1 MKQCFRTEKIC
12 SVFCVNFDYDR
23 HEKKKKEKETKENRG
38 IGEERIFQISLEK
51 YFRVTRD
58 GIFTCCF
65 VEEGKIFDVKLKI
78 RKIISELLKKSIISE
93 RKISYANIKLN
104 CQSSITIFIRNN
116 RLIKKKSSR
125 EASNYNAFIKNL
137 LGRVATSYDNPLKSF
152 PSRQFHF
159 VRVFVNYTT
168 AKRFQGKNI
177 KNPLR
182 KIKLKYTI
190 HIYIYIFESISRYE
204 VKKKRSVNIIFY
216 SLPG

>member
-1 MKQCFRTEKIC
+1 MLLRWGRRNFRCKIKD
-12 SVFCVNFDYDR
+12 SKNYLRTF
-23 HEKKKKEKETKENRG
+23 KK
-38 IGEERIFQISLEK
+38 ID
-51 YFRVTRD
+51 YFR
-58 GIFTCCF
+58 
-65 VEEGKIFDVKLKI
+65 EEN
-78 RKIISELLKKSIISE
+78 
-93 RKISYANIKLN
+93 SYANIKLN

-168 AKRFQGKNI
+168 AERFQGKNI

-190 HIYIYIFESISRYE
+190 HIYIWIYFSLRGKK
-204 VKKKRSVNIIFY
+204 KKKREYYILFPPRINLDKNLHLRF
-216 SLPG
+216 